1 MDKYTEDMLRQM
13 REEFDATHLTP
24 SEYQEMKEKY
34 QLRRKS
40 VLSNIGYWI
49 FLALVLCGIDYIRIR
64 VGLGLHWLAVVLA
77 VCALVWTSSHTEAQQ
92 QYTLEVKQKEW
103 ELIAAYKKKHEDIS

>member
-1 MDKYTEDMLRQM
+1 VDNHAEDMLRQM